1 MNKILIRIGILL
13 LFSILLFSGLKYYSE
28 NQAVFGKGGKL
39 SSDAEKVVKYLL
51 ADWRKQFR
59 STDIATAMSNLG
71 MKQDDEIRLQIG
83 DHFRKNSNLASN
95 LRFWGANNYIL
106 SNDEKRITKYLIHMI
121 ERNGGYPTLAE
132 AAIALNLS
140 PKYLNRRLQF
150 MEAAGIVKKSGN
162 KLKYSL
168 VDNYK
173 TWGGPLRY
181 NYHIIAIEGEQPFG
195 VW

>member
-1 MNKILIRIGILL
+1 MNKILKRTCIFIFSPLL
-13 LFSILLFSGLKYYSE
+13 VFVSLVSTE
-28 NQAVFGKGGKL
+28 NQAVFAEGRKL

-59 STDIATAMSNLG
+59 STDIAAAMSNLG

-83 DHFRKNSNLASN
+83 DHFRESLDLASN

-121 ERNGGYPTLAE
+121 EREGGYPTLAK
-132 AAIALNLS
+132 AVKALGIDKNTL
-140 PKYLNRRLQF
+140 KERMAF
-150 MEAAGIVKKSGN
+150 MKKAGILVSAKNSI
-162 KLKYSL
+162 KYSL
-168 VDNYK
+168 VFDYK

-181 NYHIIAIEGEQPFG
+181 NYHTVSIEGEQPYG

>member
-1 MNKILIRIGILL
+1 MNKILKRTCIFIFFPLL
-13 LFSILLFSGLKYYSE
+13 VFASLVSTA
-28 NQAVFGKGGKL
+28 NQTAFAEGRKL
-39 SSDAEKVVKYLL
+39 SSDAKKVVDYLL
-51 ADWRKQFR
+51 ADWSKKFR
-59 STDIATAMSNLG
+59 STDIATAITNLD
-71 MKQDDEIRLQIG
+71 MKQDDKLRLSIAEHLRMNKG
-83 DHFRKNSNLASN
+83 LAKN
-95 LRFWGANNYIL
+95 LRWWGPNNYIL

-121 ERNGGYPTLAE
+121 ERNGGYPALAE

>member
-1 MNKILIRIGILL
+1 MNKILKRTCIFIFFPLL
-13 LFSILLFSGLKYYSE
+13 VFASLVSTA
-28 NQAVFGKGGKL
+28 NQTAFAEGRKL
-39 SSDAEKVVKYLL
+39 SSDAKKVVDYLL
-51 ADWRKQFR
+51 ADWSKKFR
-59 STDIATAMSNLG
+59 STDIATAITNLD
-71 MKQDDEIRLQIG
+71 MKQDD
-83 DHFRKNSNLASN
+83 N
-95 LRFWGANNYIL
+95 LRLSIAEHLRMNKGLAKNLRWWGPNNYIL

-121 ERNGGYPTLAE
+121 ERNGGYPALAE

>member
-1 MNKILIRIGILL
+1 MNKILKRTCIFIFFPLL
-13 LFSILLFSGLKYYSE
+13 VFASLVSTA
-28 NQAVFGKGGKL
+28 NQTAFAEGRKL
-39 SSDAEKVVKYLL
+39 SSDAKKVVDYLL
-51 ADWRKQFR
+51 ADWSKKFR
-59 STDIATAMSNLG
+59 STDIATAITNLD
-71 MKQDDEIRLQIG
+71 MKQDDKLRLSIAEHLRMNKG
-83 DHFRKNSNLASN
+83 LAKN
-95 LRFWGANNYIL
+95 LRWWGPNNYIL

-121 ERNGGYPTLAE
+121 ERNGGYPALAE

-173 TWGGPLRY
+173 TWGGPLLY

>member
-1 MNKILIRIGILL
+1 MNKNLIRIGILL
-13 LFSILLFSGLKYYSE
+13 LFSILLFFGLKYYSE

-59 STDIATAMSNLG
+59 STDIATAMTNLG
-71 MKQDDEIRLQIG
+71 MKQDDKLRLSIAEHLRMNKG
-83 DHFRKNSNLASN
+83 LAKN
-95 LRFWGANNYIL
+95 LRWWGPNNYIL

-121 ERNGGYPTLAE
+121 EREGGYPALAE
-132 AAIALNLS
+132 AAISLDLS
-140 PKYLNRRLQF
+140 QKFLNRRLQF
-150 MEAAGIVKKSGN
+150 MEAVGIVKKSGN

-168 VDNYK
+168 VDNYN

-181 NYHIIAIEGEQPFG
+181 NYHTVSIEGEKPFG